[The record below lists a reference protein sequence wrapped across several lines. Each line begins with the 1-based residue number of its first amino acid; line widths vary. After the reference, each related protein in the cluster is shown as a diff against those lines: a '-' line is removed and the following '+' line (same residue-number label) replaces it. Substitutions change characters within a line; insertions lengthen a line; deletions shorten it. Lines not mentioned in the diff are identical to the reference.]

1 MIKKRYLAVAGLM
14 VLAVAATG
22 CGKKSEQPSTV
33 EVTPTPTAEATPTVT
48 LIWKPPK
55 RRMLWVKRLLHHPS

>member
-48 LIWKPPK
+48 VELVD
-55 RRMLWVKRLLHHPS
+55 M